1 MRNYIPHII
10 ITILF
15 IAIVF
20 QCTDQISLTEQVAV
34 EKQKVKGFEK
44 EITVLNTNVKIL
56 NIEKDS
62 LNIKVKNLDLE
73 LSKTKKEILT
83 IRKKRD
89 EKINVINSYNAGQ
102 LQQFFT
108 ERYPE

>member
-1 MRNYIPHII
+1 MRQYIPQVFIV
-10 ITILF
+10 ILL
-15 IAIVF
+15 ISVIF
-20 QCTDQISLTEQVAV
+20 QCTDQISLTEQVAT

-44 EITVLNTNVKIL
+44 EIKVLNTNVKIL

-73 LSKTKKEILT
+73 LSNRKKEI
-83 IRKKRD
+83 INIQKKKD

-108 ERYPE
+108 ERYPK

>member
-10 ITILF
+10 ITVLF

-20 QCTDQISLTEQVAV
+20 QCTDQISLTEQVAA

-56 NIEKDS
+56 NNVKDS

-73 LSKTKKEILT
+73 LSKKKKEIT
-83 IRKKRD
+83 IIRKKRD

>member
-10 ITILF
+10 ITVLF

-20 QCTDQISLTEQVAV
+20 QCTDHISLTEQVAA
-34 EKQKVKGFEK
+34 EKQKVKGFEQ
-44 EITVLNTNVKIL
+44 EIKVLNTNVKIL

-73 LSKTKKEILT
+73 LSNRKKEIMN
-83 IRKKRD
+83 IQKKKD

>member
-10 ITILF
+10 ITILL
-15 IAIVF
+15 ISIVF
-20 QCTDQISLTEQVAV
+20 QCADQISLTEQVAT

-44 EITVLNTNVKIL
+44 DIKVLNTNVKIL
-56 NIEKDS
+56 NNVKDS
-62 LNIKVKNLDLE
+62 LNVKVKNLDLE

-89 EKINVINSYNAGQ
+89 EKINVINSYNASQ